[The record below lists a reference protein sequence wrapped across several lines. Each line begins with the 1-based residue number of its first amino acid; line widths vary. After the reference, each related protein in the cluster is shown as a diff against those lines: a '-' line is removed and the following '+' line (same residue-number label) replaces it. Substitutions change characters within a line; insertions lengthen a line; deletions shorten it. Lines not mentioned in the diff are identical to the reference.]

1 MKDVNFYDKESG
13 TYSDKRYPKIVSS
26 YNQFFFT
33 ERLRLVLKMLDKNI
47 SEKKNLSLLEIG
59 CADGIV
65 IEKIYE
71 NFRNVFSSI
80 AGIDISPE
88 MIRVALEKY
97 SGKPFTFKIRS
108 DFSDALPKDVVVEIG
123 VINYADI
130 SSEFRFAYDYMK
142 TDSIYI
148 ISLAGTNSLWNRIKK
163 GDKGFNNFL
172 SYQEYEKEIRKNFD
186 ILSTSSVGL
195 FIPLIWKLPALARII
210 QPIETVFRPI
220 LPNCFHE
227 KIYLLKKK

>member
-1 MKDVNFYDKESG
+1 MKDVNFYDKESR
-13 TYSDKRYPKIVSS
+13 TYSEKRYPRKISS

-33 ERLRLVLKMLDKNI
+33 KRLAIVLDLVAKAIKNRTG
-47 SEKKNLSLLEIG
+47 LSILEIG

-65 IEKIYE
+65 ISEI
-71 NFRNVFSSI
+71 FRAYKNSFSSVT
-80 AGIDISPE
+80 GIDISPE
-88 MIRVALEKY
+88 MIRIARRKY
-97 SGKPFTFKIRS
+97 EGSGIVFSERK
-108 DFSDALPKDVVVEIG
+108 DFATRAEDIVLEIG

-186 ILSTSSVGL
+186 ILLSSSVGL